1 VAIRAAG
8 SAIDAS
14 VAHPVA
20 SRGSH
25 QRPVDEPAADRRGQV
40 HRGGGVEPLVTGGT
54 APPAVMVPTAAKDT
68 PCTGGSCEPT
78 HAERLEQGAE
88 AGDEERGGDQERLV
102 GRGEPGR
109 ARDDDRGRDDPGV
122 HGEDVLQAE
131 EERGADADLLVL
143 RPWGGG
149 RPGRVGSR
157 GGASDRSSVSRVEP
171 VGSGAIRR
179 SP

>member
-54 APPAVMVPTAAKDT
+54 APPVPDLLLHERQGLVDLGEVVVVAPVRGQSGELDLHRLARLDDLLEST
-68 PCTGGSCEPT
+68 PTST
-78 HAERLEQGAE
+78 QGADHLP
-88 AGDEERGGDQERLV
+88 A
-102 GRGEPGR
+102 
-109 ARDDDRGRDDPGV
+109 GRDVED
-122 HGEDVLQAE
+122 HGAVTVPDVDDALHLQCDQRLAH
-131 EERGADADLLVL
+131 RRPADLQSCGEIPL
-143 RPWGGG
+143 GG
-149 RPGRVGSR
+149 
-157 GGASDRSSVSRVEP
+157 
-171 VGSGAIRR
+171 
-179 SP
+179 